1 MLQHGPKSQNLTP
14 SSHSCL
20 TRQPPCF
27 ACALQAC
34 NCRLFIIVVWC
45 TARQNDRSGE
55 TVKHY
60 HNCINVLSQ
69 FRAYCTN
76 LRQYSNRPK
85 RGDTHDNCT
94 DTILN
99 FRFQL
104 MRQKIVSTY
113 NIATYCNR
121 HVQEKMLSSNCF
133 SSIQVK
139 TIRWLAKFQL

>member
-1 MLQHGPKSQNLTP
+1 MLQQGPKSQNITP

-34 NCRLFIIVVWC
+34 NCRLLIIVVWC
-45 TARQNDRSGE
+45 TARQNDRNGE
-55 TVKHY
+55 TVKHF

-94 DTILN
+94 DTILTISASSLCARKLCRPITLQPIAIDTCKKRC
-99 FRFQL
+99 FPQ
-104 MRQKIVSTY
+104 IVL
-113 NIATYCNR
+113 
-121 HVQEKMLSSNCF
+121 VQYKSKPYVGLQN
-133 SSIQVK
+133 
-139 TIRWLAKFQL
+139 